1 MFGLFGGGAPEPRKD
16 PIVSPEE
23 LSEIHRK
30 WAELQDGH
38 RHGLEGLLSKLVD
51 ENAAVKAK
59 LAQTEQELK
68 MWKAGSKEDQKELK
82 QLRTELKGLRG
93 GDIVSST
100 TVPALQRRLLT
111 SQLRRMVRRRSSRL
125 LSPHSFSESQAELS
139 RS

>member
-1 MFGLFGGGAPEPRKD
+1 MFGLFGGGAPEPRKEH
-16 PIVSPEE
+16 IVSPEE

-93 GDIVSST
+93 GDIVSSN

-111 SQLRRMVRRRSSRL
+111 SRFRRMVRRRDL
-125 LSPHSFSESQAELS
+125 LRIDLPSLIL
-139 RS
+139 